1 MQQSSGGSYR
11 EKSVKY
17 STYHLMVDVPV
28 KAT

>member
-11 EKSVKY
+11 EKISN
-17 STYHLMVDVPV
+17 TLRIILMVDVPV